1 MKTRVFLTAFGLAMF
16 LGRAAH
22 ARNVELMVPIAPA
35 LAATDISDRP
45 TGAVKFFFGDQ
56 PTPKIAARIETYAA
70 TPRSNAMAKS
80 DLRACQEALLWTLL
94 ALEKRAL
101 QKGANAVVNIV
112 SFHRGREMSSATEVE
127 CRVGNVIVSVFLKG
141 ELVKLAEP

>member
-1 MKTRVFLTAFGLAMF
+1 MKIRGFLAVFGLAMF
-16 LGRAAH
+16 VEDAAH
-22 ARNVELMVPIAPA
+22 ARNVELMLPIAAA
-35 LAATDISDRP
+35 LEATDIPDRP

-56 PTPKIAARIETYAA
+56 PPPKIAAKIETYVA
-70 TPRSNAMAKS
+70 TPRTNAMAKS

-101 QKGANAVVNIV
+101 QKGADAVVNIV
-112 SFHRGREMSSATEVE
+112 SFHRNRAMSSATEVE